1 MSHQLFLTTLLE
13 NMIFFAKTRYW
24 KNKMTIFRLI
34 LPFLFSLQSDCRED
48 ILELSL
54 TRKKAFKIRKALC
67 NMRTCA
73 RCYVFSQFRE
83 SLKNRG
89 SNFQKIFSSFRTFVT
104 YIFNFCSKAPI
115 KKRWWR
121 RGAKWFWISETAAI
135 LLMQRTQKT
144 YERQIIYKNT
154 LWWI

>member
-1 MSHQLFLTTLLE
+1 MSHQLFLTALLE
-13 NMIFFAKTRYW
+13 TMIFFAKTRYW

-48 ILELSL
+48 ILELFL

-89 SNFQKIFSSFRTFVT
+89 SNFQKIFLSFQT
-104 YIFNFCSKAPI
+104 YIYIYIFSILAVKAPI

-121 RGAKWFWISETAAI
+121 RGAKWFWISEIAAI
-135 LLMQRTQKT
+135 LLLQRTQKT
-144 YERQIIYKNT
+144 YERQIIFKNT
-154 LWWI
+154 I